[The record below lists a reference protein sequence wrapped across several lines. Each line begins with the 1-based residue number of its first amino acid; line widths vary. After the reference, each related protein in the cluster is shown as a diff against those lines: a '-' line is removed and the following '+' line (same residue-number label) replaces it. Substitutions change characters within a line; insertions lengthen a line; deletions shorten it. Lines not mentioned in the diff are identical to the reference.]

1 MSVKH
6 DRQRRGR
13 RRLVAVATA
22 LAAVLSATACV
33 ANVADTATARGKA
46 AGQALQLKNGALN
59 FDPSKYCGHK
69 PMKVGNLTG
78 FGGNTWTIEM
88 QAVIAKFTTYCPNIT
103 SIETY
108 DAQGDATKFNDTL
121 NAWAAQGFNVAYA
134 TSNVFGSQTLP
145 AFRRAQQI
153 GLKIGVSNSPLGD
166 AVVPKTVTASV
177 VQDFADMGTRY
188 VKFLDDA
195 KADGPAKI
203 LLIGGTAGN
212 TFDPL
217 VVSEMQRAIRDTGA
231 NVQFLQDTPVV
242 GNWDIAAS
250 AQAAASVISKYP
262 QIDGLVLTNAAVASG
277 VIRAFQNAGRPVPT
291 IAGTGVT
298 SGVVCDLI
306 AARNDDPNINM
317 LSLDASGNVP
327 ALALAKVIA
336 AYQGISAPE
345 LGPDDAETYVKLA
358 TSVDTLQQ
366 QIPRCDPTLPADA
379 DPTMALTP
387 QEINAAV
394 R

>member
-1 MSVKH
+1 MK
-6 DRQRRGR
+6 RRRLPR
-13 RRLVAVATA
+13 RRLVALTGLVAAAA
-22 LAAVLSATACV
+22 LTVSGCV
-33 ANVADTATARGKA
+33 ADVPETVAPQGKA
-46 AGQALQLKNGALN
+46 AGQALQLVNGALN
-59 FDPSKYCGHK
+59 FDPTRYCGHK
-69 PMKVGNLTG
+69 PMKIGNLTG

-88 QAVIAKFTTYCPNIT
+88 QAVIAKFKTYCPNI
-103 SIETY
+103 SEIETY

-134 TSNVFGSQTLP
+134 TSAVFGTQTLP

-153 GLKIGVSNSPLGD
+153 GLKIGVSNAPLGD
-166 AVVPKTVTASV
+166 AVVPRTVTASV
-177 VQDFADMGTRY
+177 VQDFADMGARF
-188 VKFLDDA
+188 VSFLDEA
-195 KADGPAKI
+195 KPAGPSKI
-203 LLIGGTAGN
+203 LVIGGAAGN

-231 NVQFLQDTPVV
+231 QVELLQDTSVV

-262 QIDGLVLTNAAVASG
+262 EIDGLVLTNAAVASG

-298 SGVVCDLI
+298 SGVLCDLA
-306 AARNDDPNINM
+306 AARAKDPGINM

-327 ALALAKVIA
+327 ALALAKAIA
-336 AYQGISAPE
+336 DYQGIPAPE
-345 LGPDDAETYVKLA
+345 LGPADAETYVKLA
-358 TSVDTLQQ
+358 TSVDTLRDR
-366 QIPRCDPTLPADA
+366 IPACDPALPADA

-387 QEINAAV
+387 QEIAAAV